1 MIKMMNRINKKY
13 MKLRVLKTTV
23 MACMVMLVAV
33 SCNKLDLTP
42 TNDLTAD
49 KVYTSAAGY
58 KQALAKVYGA
68 FALTGNASTGQ
79 ADIPVEIIKDE
90 GNSDFLRLY
99 WNLQELTT
107 DEAVWSWQNDAG
119 IQGMHELNWSS
130 VNSII
135 NGLYYRSY
143 FQITLCNDFINQS
156 ADDNLSKRGIS
167 GADADEVRKFRA
179 EARFLRAFQYWVLMD
194 IYGNPSMVTEQT
206 KIGGK
211 DLPKQ
216 IQRKELFLYVES
228 ELKAMENDLA
238 APKTNEYGRA
248 DKAAVWALLS
258 RLYLNAEVY
267 TGTARYTD
275 AITYCNKITEAGY
288 TLHGNY
294 RELTIA
300 DNHLNTDENIL
311 TINYDGT
318 STQNYG
324 GTTYL
329 MHGPAHVPA
338 DVSGSNGDW
347 GGLRFT
353 QQFVNLFADKSGAT
367 DTRAQFY
374 MSGQNLE
381 VTDLYVSTDGYSST
395 KFRNKTRSGG
405 PAPHQDVAKDFSDI
419 DFPLF
424 RLGETYL
431 IYAEAV
437 LRGGA
442 GGSLSTALD
451 YMNRLRTRAYNG
463 STAGNITSSALT
475 TDYILNE
482 RGRELYYE
490 AFRRTDLIRYGR
502 FTTGT
507 YLWAWKGG
515 VKGGQA
521 VNAKYNIFPLPPTD
535 LSANPNL
542 SQNAGY

>member
-1 MIKMMNRINKKY
+1 
-13 MKLRVLKTTV
+13 MKPRVLQLFTLV
-23 MACMVMLVAV
+23 CAVGMLATA
-33 SCNKLDLTP
+33 CNKLDLVP

-58 KQALAKVYGA
+58 KQSLAKVYGA
-68 FALTGNASTGQ
+68 FALTGNASVGQ
-79 ADIPVEIIKDE
+79 PDIPVEIIKDE

-119 IQGMHELNWSS
+119 IQGLHEMSWSS
-130 VNSII
+130 INSVI
-135 NGLYYRSY
+135 NGLYYRSF

-156 ADDNLSKRGIS
+156 SDDNLSKRGIV
-167 GADADEVRKFRA
+167 GADAEQVRRFRA
-179 EARFLRAFQYWVLMD
+179 EARFIRAYQYAVLMD
-194 IYGNPSMVTEQT
+194 IYGNPPLVTET
-206 KIGGK
+206 TEIGGK
-211 DLPKQ
+211 ELPKQ
-216 IQRKELFLYVES
+216 IARKDLFAYVET
-228 ELKAMENDLA
+228 ELKAIENELA
-238 APKTNEYGRA
+238 APKANEYGRA
-248 DKAAVWALLS
+248 DRAASWALLS

-275 AITYCNKITEAGY
+275 AITYCNKITAAGY
-288 TLHGNY
+288 ALQGNY

-300 DNHLNTDENIL
+300 DNHLNTDENIF

-318 STQNYG
+318 NTQNYG

-338 DVSGSNGDW
+338 EVSGSSGDW
-347 GGLRFT
+347 GGLRIT
-353 QQFVNLFADKSGAT
+353 QQFVNLFVDKTGAT

-374 MSGQNLE
+374 MSGQNME
-381 VTDLYVSTDGYSST
+381 VNDLYTSNDGYSST

-405 PAPHQDVAKDFSDI
+405 SAPHQDVAKDFSDI

-431 IYAEAV
+431 TYAEAV
-437 LRGGA
+437 LRGGS
-442 GGSLSTALD
+442 GGSLTQALT
-451 YMNRLRTRAYNG
+451 YINQLRSRAYNG
-463 STAGNITSSALT
+463 STVGNITSSALT
-475 TDYILNE
+475 TDFILDE
-482 RGRELYYE
+482 RGRELWYE
-490 AFRRTDLIRYGR
+490 ATRRTDLIRFGK
-502 FTTGT
+502 FTTAA

-515 VKGGQA
+515 VKGGTA
-521 VNAKYNIFPLPPTD
+521 VNGKYNLYPLPPTD

-542 SQNAGY
+542 RQNTGY